1 MRKIAALLSAALLV
15 IGVSTPAQAANAYD
29 KKWTTFKTLT
39 FSGIG
44 DDVVEFPKTLKAG
57 LVEASHDGSSNF
69 IVYSLDAGLEQSY
82 LIVNEIGSYN
92 STRAFGLGWLGE
104 KAKGFEIKADGNW
117 TLTVKPLS
125 KAPTLPSAGT
135 GSGLYKVSV
144 TKRASWTFTHDGS
157 SNFIVYQYC
166 TSGLDDLLVNEIG
179 SYSGRNIV
187 AKGTCLIDIAAD
199 GAWKIKKK

>member
-1 MRKIAALLSAALLV
+1 MKKIAALIASAILV

-29 KKWTTFKTLT
+29 KKWSTFTTLT
-39 FSGIG
+39 FSGTG

-57 LVEASHDGSSNF
+57 LVEATHDGSSNF
-69 IVYSLDAGLEQSY
+69 IVYSLDAGLEQSD

-92 STRAFGLGWLGE
+92 STRAFGLGYFAE
-104 KAKGFEIKADGNW
+104 KAKGFEISADGAW

-125 KAPTLPSAGT
+125 KAPNLPASGE

-144 TKRASWTFTHDGS
+144 SKRASWTFSHSGS

-166 TSGLDDLLVNEIG
+166 TSGMNDLLVNEIG
-179 SYSGRNIV
+179 SYKGKNIV
-187 AKGTCLIDIAAD
+187 SKGTCLIDIDAD
-199 GAWKIKKK
+199 GTWSVKKK